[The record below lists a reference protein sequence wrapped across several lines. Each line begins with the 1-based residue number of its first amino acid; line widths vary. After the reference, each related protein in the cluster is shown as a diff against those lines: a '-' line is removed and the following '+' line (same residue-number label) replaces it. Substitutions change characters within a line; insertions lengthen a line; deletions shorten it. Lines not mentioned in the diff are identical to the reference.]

1 MAGPTCTTTPVHRF
15 MACGIAGLSVAVD
28 SLSAVRHARVKV
40 IRDAT
45 GLAVDYEVEG
55 DYPAYGNNDDR
66 ADAIATDLVTSLHGQ
81 GGDSLPASRHP
92 RAGSGADGAGAR
104 AVPGARPAGTVN
116 AVGPIGPGPSARD
129 RTGSAIGGFRQ
140 RETRS
145 ERNKEHPMA
154 DGEQPGPDNPIR
166 VFLLDDHEVVRRGVH
181 DLLDDE
187 PDITVVGEA
196 ANVEQALVRVP
207 ALRPQVAVLDVRL
220 PDGDGVTVCRELRS
234 RMPELA
240 CLMLTSFDD
249 EEALLDSIMAGASG
263 YVLKQIQGSDLVSA
277 VRTVAAG
284 QSLLDPSA
292 TAKVMA
298 RLRQG
303 QEPEPEPD
311 ALPGLT
317 EREREILALIGEGLT
332 NRQIGQRLYLAEKT
346 VKNHISRLLAKLGVE
361 RRIQAA
367 VIATQAQ
374 DRLKQDGH

>member
-1 MAGPTCTTTPVHRF
+1 
-15 MACGIAGLSVAVD
+15 
-28 SLSAVRHARVKV
+28 
-40 IRDAT
+40 
-45 GLAVDYEVEG
+45 
-55 DYPAYGNNDDR
+55 
-66 ADAIATDLVTSLHGQ
+66 
-81 GGDSLPASRHP
+81 
-92 RAGSGADGAGAR
+92 
-104 AVPGARPAGTVN
+104 
-116 AVGPIGPGPSARD
+116 
-129 RTGSAIGGFRQ
+129 
-140 RETRS
+140 
-145 ERNKEHPMA
+145 MA
-154 DGEQPGPDNPIR
+154 DGERPGPETPIR
-166 VFLLDDHEVVRRGVH
+166 VFLLDDHEVVRRGVR
-181 DLLDDE
+181 DLLNDE
-187 PDITVVGEA
+187 PGITVVGEA
-196 ANVEQALVRVP
+196 GTVEQALVRVP

-234 RMPELA
+234 SMPELL

-263 YVLKQIQGSDLVSA
+263 YVLKQIQGTDLVSA

-292 TAKVMA
+292 TTRLMA

-317 EREREILALIGEGLT
+317 DREREILALIGEGLT
-332 NRQIGQRLYLAEKT
+332 NRQIGERLYLAEKT

-374 DRLKQDGH
+374 DRLRQKGH

>member
-1 MAGPTCTTTPVHRF
+1 
-15 MACGIAGLSVAVD
+15 
-28 SLSAVRHARVKV
+28 
-40 IRDAT
+40 
-45 GLAVDYEVEG
+45 
-55 DYPAYGNNDDR
+55 
-66 ADAIATDLVTSLHGQ
+66 
-81 GGDSLPASRHP
+81 
-92 RAGSGADGAGAR
+92 
-104 AVPGARPAGTVN
+104 
-116 AVGPIGPGPSARD
+116 
-129 RTGSAIGGFRQ
+129 
-140 RETRS
+140 
-145 ERNKEHPMA
+145 MA

>member
-1 MAGPTCTTTPVHRF
+1 MA
-15 MACGIAGLSVAVD
+15 D
-28 SLSAVRHARVKV
+28 SER
-40 IRDAT
+40 
-45 GLAVDYEVEG
+45 
-55 DYPAYGNNDDR
+55 
-66 ADAIATDLVTSLHGQ
+66 
-81 GGDSLPASRHP
+81 
-92 RAGSGADGAGAR
+92 
-104 AVPGARPAGTVN
+104 PGAV
-116 AVGPIGPGPSARD
+116 S
-129 RTGSAIGGFRQ
+129 
-140 RETRS
+140 
-145 ERNKEHPMA
+145 
-154 DGEQPGPDNPIR
+154 PIR

-181 DLLDDE
+181 DLLNDE

-196 ANVEQALVRVP
+196 ATAEQALVRVP

-249 EEALLDSIMAGASG
+249 EEALLDSIMAGAAG

-292 TAKVMA
+292 TTRLMA

-303 QEPEPEPD
+303 QQPEEEPD
-311 ALPGLT
+311 ELRDLT
-317 EREREILALIGEGLT
+317 DREREILALIGEGLT
-332 NRQIGQRLYLAEKT
+332 NRQIGRRLFLAEKT

-374 DRLKQDGH
+374 DRLKRAGH